1 MKIMFLDVETGG
13 LDEIENSLL
22 SVGLF
27 IWDKGNIIEGKEIFI
42 CKEQYNTVQAAL
54 DINKINLDELRIK
67 GISEE
72 KAIEEIESFCFKY
85 FNKEKVILGGHNVT
99 FDIGFI
105 KALYRRNNKDFYS
118 RFSYR
123 FLDTGSILRF
133 MHLQGKLEND
143 IFSSDKAFEFFGITF
158 EENKR
163 HTALGD
169 AEATAK
175 LLSKLIN
182 K

>member
-22 SVGLF
+22 SVGLS

-85 FNKEKVILGGHNVT
+85 FNKE
-99 FDIGFI
+99 
-105 KALYRRNNKDFYS
+105 
-118 RFSYR
+118 
-123 FLDTGSILRF
+123 
-133 MHLQGKLEND
+133 
-143 IFSSDKAFEFFGITF
+143 
-158 EENKR
+158 
-163 HTALGD
+163 
-169 AEATAK
+169 
-175 LLSKLIN
+175 
-182 K
+182 